1 MKTIV
6 KPSATAAS
14 LAKEPMHLV
23 GAPEDCPTRDL
34 TPCGKN
40 VRS

>member
-14 LAKEPMHLV
+14 LAKEPMLLV
-23 GAPEDCPTRDL
+23 GASKDCSPRDL